1 MQVSTKPDII
11 SHALK
16 EDVVMAA
23 ARAVAEELLNSIL
36 GLVKPHAIW
45 GFEEDV
51 CLPITS
57 KP

>member
-1 MQVSTKPDII
+1 
-11 SHALK
+11 
-16 EDVVMAA
+16 MAA